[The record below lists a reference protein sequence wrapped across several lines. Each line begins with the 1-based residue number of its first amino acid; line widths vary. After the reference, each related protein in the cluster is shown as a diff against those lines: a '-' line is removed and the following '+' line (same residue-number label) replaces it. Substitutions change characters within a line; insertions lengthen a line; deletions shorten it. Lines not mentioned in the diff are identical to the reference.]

1 MLTTINRM
9 KVLTMSRAE
18 RRRAEREARKRNKK
32 NGGAQVAPPLM
43 NISTA
48 EAAIRRGAEKE
59 LKRVKQEATL
69 EALMLMFAIPAKV
82 LKDEY
87 WKKSY
92 KQKLPEFVDK
102 MLDVYREIESG
113 EVDIGEMK
121 DQLWEDAGI
130 RFTEF

>member
-1 MLTTINRM
+1 
-9 KVLTMSRAE
+9 MSRAE
-18 RRRAEREARKRNKK
+18 RRRAEREERKLNKRK
-32 NGGAQVAPPLM
+32 GGANAVSPFTNVSA
-43 NISTA
+43 A

-59 LKRVKQEATL
+59 LQRIKQEATL
-69 EALMLMFAIPAKV
+69 EALTLMFAIPVKV

-102 MLDVYREIESG
+102 MFDIYHKIESG
-113 EVDIGEMK
+113 EVDINEMK

-130 RFTEF
+130 KFTED